1 MTVGKTR
8 TGKILKRNLIL
19 SKNCALKYKIN
30 MGKKT
35 FEEIHAEIK
44 LEHGITGIEEINKF
58 RITLPIAIERYANY
72 KAAIAFDEGFNK
84 GIKSI
89 NDAFKTNNND

>member
-1 MTVGKTR
+1 MEQ
-8 TGKILKRNLIL
+8 I
-19 SKNCALKYKIN
+19 
-30 MGKKT
+30 T
-35 FEEIHAEIK
+35 FEQIHADVK
-44 LEHGITGIEEINKF
+44 LEHGITRHEDINKF

-89 NDAFKTNNND
+89 NDAFKTINND